1 MHKQYQ
7 TMHLKTKNEVKYWRK
22 MWKWCCSSGKTQ
34 GLGFSMHQGPSNFA
48 SHEIKMSSYIYIYE
62 SIYLLVSLQSDVNS
76 LQRHFYKV
84 LTIDF
89 KSSNSE
95 AQLHLQALEPAAL
108 DHVGWIGRKEPH
120 LQTLPIMF
128 RCIPH
133 ILNA

>member
-1 MHKQYQ
+1 MHPYIRCFLFK
-7 TMHLKTKNEVKYWRK
+7 E
-22 MWKWCCSSGKTQ
+22 
-34 GLGFSMHQGPSNFA
+34 
-48 SHEIKMSSYIYIYE
+48 MSTPFR
-62 SIYLLVSLQSDVNS
+62 DT
-76 LQRHFYKV
+76 FKKV
-84 LTIDF
+84 LLIDF